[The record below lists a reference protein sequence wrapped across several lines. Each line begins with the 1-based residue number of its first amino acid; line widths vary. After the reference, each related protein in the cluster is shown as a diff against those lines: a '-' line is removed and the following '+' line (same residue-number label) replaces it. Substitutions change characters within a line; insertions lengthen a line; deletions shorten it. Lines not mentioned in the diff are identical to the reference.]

1 MYYVNACLGGKTFS
15 RSLKTTV
22 EEVAISRRD
31 KFLADTKAT
40 MRRQNRQNRNTE
52 DLFKTIMLSALK
64 ERARRM
70 DQNPKTTEYN
80 EECAK
85 IITRLFP
92 KVETSIKQITPIDMN
107 RLQDALH
114 DNYSASR
121 HNGCLSVL
129 NWTFAKGLS
138 DGLIAHSPSVHLKRR
153 TQKAKDFFLPTDEQ
167 FREVLQRLKE
177 RKNSEAWALV
187 IVLALTGC
195 RLTEAEMLT
204 VGDVDWADGLIT
216 IRAQLK
222 NGGVRIQP
230 ILDDLAPSLKGL
242 CQNRPASDRLLLR
255 KDARRELTAVSSAM
269 GLPRITH
276 HTLRKYFIT
285 KALEAGIDPFTVASW
300 VGHKDIKTTMEHYHK
315 IRMKHSKK
323 EAKKMDFGL
332 DTQTN
337 VIPMVREK

>member
-1 MYYVNACLGGKTFS
+1 MEKEKKASKWQRTRHANLRKLRSTGVYYVNACLGGKTFS

-138 DGLIAHSPSVHLKRR
+138 DGLIA
-153 TQKAKDFFLPTDEQ
+153 
-167 FREVLQRLKE
+167 
-177 RKNSEAWALV
+177 
-187 IVLALTGC
+187 
-195 RLTEAEMLT
+195 
-204 VGDVDWADGLIT
+204 
-216 IRAQLK
+216 
-222 NGGVRIQP
+222 
-230 ILDDLAPSLKGL
+230 
-242 CQNRPASDRLLLR
+242 
-255 KDARRELTAVSSAM
+255 
-269 GLPRITH
+269 
-276 HTLRKYFIT
+276 
-285 KALEAGIDPFTVASW
+285 
-300 VGHKDIKTTMEHYHK
+300 
-315 IRMKHSKK
+315 
-323 EAKKMDFGL
+323 
-332 DTQTN
+332 
-337 VIPMVREK
+337 